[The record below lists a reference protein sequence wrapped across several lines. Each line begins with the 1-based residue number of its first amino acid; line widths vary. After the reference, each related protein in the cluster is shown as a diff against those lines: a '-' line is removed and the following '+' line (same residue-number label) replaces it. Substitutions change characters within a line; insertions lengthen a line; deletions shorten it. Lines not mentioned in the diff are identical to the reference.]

1 MMAAHLLR
9 RSWGGTISL
18 LIVILLLSC
27 CSQMTS
33 AAAAPASRKS
43 GGGGGGSSSGTS
55 MSQQNKLDVRQHL
68 KRLNKP
74 PLKTIKSPDGD
85 IIDCVHI
92 AHQPAFDH
100 PLLKNHTIQ
109 TRPNFHPD
117 GTKFEESKRVSG
129 QKARSSKPI
138 TQLWHLKGRCP
149 EGTIPIRRT
158 KKDDILRAKIY

>member
-43 GGGGGGSSSGTS
+43 GGGGSSSIS
-55 MSQQNKLDVRQHL
+55 MSQHNKLDVRQHL

-74 PLKTIKSPDGD
+74 PLKTIKVSSPSYL
-85 IIDCVHI
+85 IV
-92 AHQPAFDH
+92 FF
-100 PLLKNHTIQ
+100 LLL
-109 TRPNFHPD
+109 
-117 GTKFEESKRVSG
+117 S
-129 QKARSSKPI
+129 
-138 TQLWHLKGRCP
+138 HL
-149 EGTIPIRRT
+149 
-158 KKDDILRAKIY
+158 